1 MSLTMF
7 NTKSLFPTP
16 LENLRF
22 FTQLCDLPIK
32 ENKKELDDI
41 VYNKTIHPNK
51 LNRIVNEIWHD
62 NVKEVFPDEIVKT
75 TSDAIIHHFRS
86 YLDLVGEVPVDGLDR
101 KKLQLILILF
111 YFSAVTHQFL
121 IQCVPEKYFFPNI
134 ESLIDHKKNSVKTIL
149 IHLKENN
156 HLWQEYIKTLDRDG
170 KNKLGRW
177 ERGEYLFSY
186 QELKSLGDKSEEWKK
201 IKFWLF
207 IARIFDAIRKEELS
221 DLFFFSLQKF
231 HQLYQNKGANT
242 ASSISYYSLLSAIV
256 KIQQVTNQKLAQ
268 QVATDYGQLRFE
280 HLSLDKLKTSEA
292 KDLAWREL
300 TVLRAIVKNYGELE
314 NQKYHWD
321 WLQARWLLL
330 SGNLEKAVE
339 MYKQAVDNA
348 LFRAGKTLKPIV
360 QEAIVASAF
369 LEKKDKLSQR
379 KLLSHLK
386 NAAILF
392 NYELPSI
399 NSDTEKINHKEMIA
413 DWEVDMWARAFGQVF
428 PRQGWFNGT
437 DYPLLKPRSI
447 SLSTFDYESIK
458 PDYKNPNR
466 IVSIADGTKR
476 MPQLVYFCWIWGLAD
491 SKEKENDIF
500 KIIKK
505 LLDNNADVN
514 ALSSENESA
523 LLFALETL
531 NVLALPCVKQNRTL
545 FDLLIQ
551 YSHTPKTINSQTSKK
566 QKYPLRLAVET
577 GRADVVQKILEMGAK
592 PDMVNFEKLTPLYF
606 CMSMFDQLT
615 NPQKIKTLIEESY
628 PLDKQQAQLQQEYFR
643 RNSEKAFYSWQ
654 KSTDNL
660 KFEEN
665 IKNVSIE
672 VTQEQL
678 EKHSSEEEL
687 LKIVQLLL
695 DAGADPNYKHDV
707 QYIRGYTP
715 LMLAIELNN
724 NLIFEA
730 MKKVGG
736 DTSITFDYYDGKK
749 WCKESCADIKSYYSS
764 QDIEL

>member
-1 MSLTMF
+1 M
-7 NTKSLFPTP
+7 
-16 LENLRF
+16 
-22 FTQLCDLPIK
+22 
-32 ENKKELDDI
+32 
-41 VYNKTIHPNK
+41 
-51 LNRIVNEIWHD
+51 
-62 NVKEVFPDEIVKT
+62 
-75 TSDAIIHHFRS
+75 
-86 YLDLVGEVPVDGLDR
+86 
-101 KKLQLILILF
+101 
-111 YFSAVTHQFL
+111 
-121 IQCVPEKYFFPNI
+121 
-134 ESLIDHKKNSVKTIL
+134 
-149 IHLKENN
+149 
-156 HLWQEYIKTLDRDG
+156 
-170 KNKLGRW
+170 
-177 ERGEYLFSY
+177 
-186 QELKSLGDKSEEWKK
+186 
-201 IKFWLF
+201 
-207 IARIFDAIRKEELS
+207 
-221 DLFFFSLQKF
+221 
-231 HQLYQNKGANT
+231 
-242 ASSISYYSLLSAIV
+242 
-256 KIQQVTNQKLAQ
+256 
-268 QVATDYGQLRFE
+268 
-280 HLSLDKLKTSEA
+280 
-292 KDLAWREL
+292 
-300 TVLRAIVKNYGELE
+300 
-314 NQKYHWD
+314 
-321 WLQARWLLL
+321 
-330 SGNLEKAVE
+330 
-339 MYKQAVDNA
+339 
-348 LFRAGKTLKPIV
+348 
-360 QEAIVASAF
+360 
-369 LEKKDKLSQR
+369 
-379 KLLSHLK
+379 
-386 NAAILF
+386 
-392 NYELPSI
+392 
-399 NSDTEKINHKEMIA
+399 
-413 DWEVDMWARAFGQVF
+413 
-428 PRQGWFNGT
+428 
-437 DYPLLKPRSI
+437 
-447 SLSTFDYESIK
+447 
-458 PDYKNPNR
+458 
-466 IVSIADGTKR
+466 
-476 MPQLVYFCWIWGLAD
+476 D